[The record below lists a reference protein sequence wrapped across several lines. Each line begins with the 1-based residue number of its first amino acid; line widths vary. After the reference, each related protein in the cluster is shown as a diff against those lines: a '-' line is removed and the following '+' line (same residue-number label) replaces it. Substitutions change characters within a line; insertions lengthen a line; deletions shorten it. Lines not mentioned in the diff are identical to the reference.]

1 MGLEVKHGLMV
12 INMRDNTS
20 KEKKMD
26 KVNTIGMMEAT
37 IKAIGSITK

>member
-1 MGLEVKHGLMV
+1 MALELKLGLMV

-26 KVNTIGMMEAT
+26 KVNTIGMMGVIIEAT
-37 IKAIGSITK
+37 G